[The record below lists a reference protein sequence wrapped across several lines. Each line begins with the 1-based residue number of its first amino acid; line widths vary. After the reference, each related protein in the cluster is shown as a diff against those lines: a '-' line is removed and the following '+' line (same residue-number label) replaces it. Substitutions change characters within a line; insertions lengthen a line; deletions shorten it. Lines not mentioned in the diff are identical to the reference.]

1 MGSVSS
7 VTLGEVLILNFY
19 TYDANG
25 TAANVTAVSCTITLP
40 NGTTTTGT
48 VTNVTTGQYQCQYQ
62 PATTGHFGVYWQG
75 TGTNATAKEDAF
87 NVESSTISGP
97 VSLTD
102 VKTHLNITGT
112 GDDSELLAM
121 TAAATGLI
129 EGQVGPITRRTV
141 TDTVDGGRSTVIL
154 STAPVASVT
163 TVVENGST
171 LASSAYSL
179 DGESG
184 VLTRLF
190 GQSDAVWADGARNI
204 SVTYVAGRTDV
215 PADLRHAVLET
226 VRHLWTTQRGAV
238 RRSGTDDYQPG
249 AGFSLPFRVRELLS
263 RYSQVL

>member
-1 MGSVSS
+1 MASVSS

-19 TYDANG
+19 TYNASG
-25 TAANVTAVSCTITLP
+25 VAANATSVTCTITLP

-62 PATTGHFGVYWQG
+62 PAVTGHFGVYWQG

-87 NVESSTISGP
+87 NVESSTVSAP

-102 VKTHLNITGT
+102 VKTHLNITGN
-112 GDDSELLAM
+112 GDDGELIAM
-121 TAAATGLI
+121 TAAAVGLI

-141 TDTVDGGRSTVIL
+141 TDTLDGGRSSLLL

-171 LASSAYSL
+171 LTSTAFDL
-179 DGESG
+179 DGEAG
-184 VLTRLF
+184 VLRRLF
-190 GQSDAVWADGARNI
+190 GNSEATWADGAKNVT
-204 SVTYVAGRTDV
+204 VTYVAGRTDV

-226 VRHLWTTQRGAV
+226 VRHLWTTQRGSV

-249 AGFSLPFRVRELLS
+249 AGFSLPYRVREMLS
-263 RYSQVL
+263 RWEQVN